1 MDELELLRRRYERE
15 RLARK
20 AAESFAEAKTREQYE
35 TNQALQRLAATLQEQ
50 VDVRTAELRRI
61 ADAAQVAN
69 RTKSLFLSNVSHELR
84 TPLNAILGYGE
95 LLVEELEERSEAE
108 LGGIAGRIAQAA
120 KHLHALVNDL
130 LDLQKIEAGKLL
142 LSFSEVDVVAMVAEV
157 GDMVGPTLRDHG
169 DALRVVVDPDAR
181 RLRTDALRL
190 RQILFNLLSNAAKF
204 TQDGEVALRV
214 RTAARGSSVG
224 LLFEV
229 TDTGAGMS
237 SEQVARLFAPY
248 VQVDEV
254 LARRHGGTGLGLALT
269 RRLCQLLG
277 GEISVE
283 SETDRG
289 SCFRVFLPE
298 SLAAP

>member
-15 RLARK
+15 RSARK

-50 VDVRTAELRRI
+50 VDERTTELRRI
-61 ADAAQVAN
+61 ADEALVAN
-69 RTKSLFLSNVSHELR
+69 RSKSLFLSNVSHELR

-95 LLVEELEERSEAE
+95 LLVEELEERGEPE
-108 LGGIAGRIAQAA
+108 LGAIAGRIAQAA
-120 KHLHALVNDL
+120 HHLHALVNDL

-142 LSFSEVDVVAMVAEV
+142 LSFSEVDVEALVAEV
-157 GDMVGPTLRDHG
+157 GDMVGPKLRDHR
-169 DALRVVVDPDAR
+169 DVLRTLVEPDAR
-181 RLRTDALRL
+181 RLRTDSLRL

-204 TQDGEVALRV
+204 TQDGEVTLRV
-214 RTAARGSSVG
+214 RAAAQGGSVG
-224 LLFEV
+224 LVFEV
-229 TDTGAGMS
+229 ADTGAGMS
-237 SEQVARLFAPY
+237 AEQLARLFAPY
-248 VQVDEV
+248 VQVDVV

-283 SETDRG
+283 SEAGRG
-289 SCFRVFLPE
+289 SCFRVYLP
-298 SLAAP
+298 AAPEGA

>member
-1 MDELELLRRRYERE
+1 M
-15 RLARK
+15 
-20 AAESFAEAKTREQYE
+20 
-35 TNQALQRLAATLQEQ
+35 
-50 VDVRTAELRRI
+50 
-61 ADAAQVAN
+61 
-69 RTKSLFLSNVSHELR
+69 
-84 TPLNAILGYGE
+84 
-95 LLVEELEERSEAE
+95 
-108 LGGIAGRIAQAA
+108 
-120 KHLHALVNDL
+120 
-130 LDLQKIEAGKLL
+130 
-142 LSFSEVDVVAMVAEV
+142 
-157 GDMVGPTLRDHG
+157 
-169 DALRVVVDPDAR
+169 VVDPDAR

-204 TQDGEVALRV
+204 TQNGEVALRV

-224 LLFEV
+224 LLYEV

-283 SETDRG
+283 SGPRGPDRNGRASCARYRRGQG
-289 SCFRVFLPE
+289 SVRP
-298 SLAAP
+298 SG